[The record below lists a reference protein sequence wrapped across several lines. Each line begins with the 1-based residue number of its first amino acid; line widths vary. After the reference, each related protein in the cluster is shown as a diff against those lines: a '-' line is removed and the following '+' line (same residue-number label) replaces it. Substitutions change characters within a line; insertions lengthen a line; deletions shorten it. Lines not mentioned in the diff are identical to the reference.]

1 MQEHESADEIVGLV
15 HRSAVHMTR
24 EFGDVVL
31 SEFDNIDVDGAPII
45 ESFPSIGLVGVLTGK
60 QIVKTLK
67 LPLVGVIR
75 LEHFQVLWLLGT
87 NLVHL

>member
-1 MQEHESADEIVGLV
+1 MK
-15 HRSAVHMTR
+15 R

-31 SEFDNIDVDGAPII
+31 CEFENIDCDGAPVI

-67 LPLVGVIR
+67 LPLIGVIQ
-75 LEHFQVLWLLGT
+75 LESLEVESFGKSS
-87 NLVHL
+87 